1 MSIVKCR
8 ICEYKT
14 ILALGFVE
22 RFVPDKEPYE
32 ADKIE
37 ICGRDE
43 IVTIEGV
50 QIGIYWCEKCEKIS
64 DIWVESPGRAEKKP
78 AKDIEAG

>member
-14 ILALGFVE
+14 ILALGFVDGFQPDPE
-22 RFVPDKEPYE
+22 RYE
-32 ADKIE
+32 ADE
-37 ICGRDE
+37 VESCGLDE
-43 IVTIEGV
+43 IVPLEDV